1 MCAIHIGIRHDNDL
15 VIAQLTN
22 IEIVAVA
29 LGKSAAES
37 VDHGLDFGVGQ
48 YFVNAGFLYVQDF
61 TADRKDGLI
70 HTVSGSLGTA
80 ARRVTL
86 YDEDLTLGGISGL
99 AVCKFSVGIKG
110 ELLLGQHIGLG
121 FFLCLTDLGC
131 LFRTAD
137 NALQSLQI
145 AVEEPDD
152 LFAGHLGHGLG
163 GILVVQFRLGLAFE
177 TGIRVLDGYHCR
189 HSVPD
194 IGTGKVCILF
204 L

>member
-22 IEIVAVA
+22 IEIVAIA

-86 YDEDLTLGGISGL
+86 YDENLTFGRISGL
-99 AVCKFSVGIKG
+99 AVRQFSIGIKG
-110 ELLLGQHIGLG
+110 EFLLGQHIGLRFFFG
-121 FFLCLTDLGC
+121 FTDLGR
-131 LFRTAD
+131 LFRTAND
-137 NALQSLQI
+137 AL
-145 AVEEPDD
+145 
-152 LFAGHLGHGLG
+152 
-163 GILVVQFRLGLAFE
+163 
-177 TGIRVLDGYHCR
+177 
-189 HSVPD
+189 
-194 IGTGKVCILF
+194 
-204 L
+204 